1 MAELVVDT
9 IAMAHHEARTFPSKG
24 NAGAETTATK
34 AATSKI
40 PPKRPFRVN
49 QPPKKQ
55 PQLQTSQMEQQSLA
69 YRPSTT
75 APAGTQ
81 AQNVAAPCAADLP
94 KFRPATTPALG
105 TPIRSERAF
114 LKKRVS
120 RISTG

>member
-9 IAMAHHEARTFPSKG
+9 IAIAHYEARTLTSKG

-40 PPKRPFRVN
+40 PLKRLSGVN

-55 PQLQTSQMEQQSLA
+55 PQLQTSQTEQQSPP

-81 AQNVAAPCAADLP
+81 AQNVAAPSAVDFP
-94 KFRPATTPALG
+94 KFRPATTPSLG
-105 TPIRSERAF
+105 TPIRSGRAF
-114 LKKRVS
+114 LKKE
-120 RISTG
+120 